1 MSISGKMYYWGEKAK
16 NVPGE
21 PGVYALYDG
30 DQALIY
36 IGESA
41 NLRDEFAKCLDTNF
55 SGESC
60 KLGTKYYRREFT
72 QRQEEL
78 AKELLREYRQK
89 YGKFPPCNH
98 FSEPVGKE
106 VSEPVGKEVSEPVGK
121 EVSEPVGKEVSEELG
136 FHFYNGLDQPLLKVA
151 LNLHDFES
159 IISTAPIASIEF
171 HQRRGDF
178 ATWIRDVLKNV
189 HLADGVD
196 KLSATGDSL
205 RRELLDLLKYPE
217 RTECPACGIAAN
229 PIKTW
234 KMAGRPSRTG
244 ERLQLKIGYYKCSQC
259 HRSFRRVL
267 EKEKIKAI

>member
-21 PGVYALYDG
+21 PGVYALYDE

-41 NLRDEFAKCLDTNF
+41 NLRDEFAKCLETNF

-60 KLGTKYYRREFT
+60 KLKARYYKREFT
-72 QRQEEL
+72 QRPGDL
-78 AKELLREYRQK
+78 AKELLSEYRQK
-89 YGKFPPCNH
+89 YGKFPSCNH
-98 FSEPVGKE
+98 FSKPVEKE
-106 VSEPVGKEVSEPVGK
+106 VPKEF
-121 EVSEPVGKEVSEELG
+121 G
-136 FHFYNGLDQPLLKVA
+136 FHFYNGLGQPLLKVA
-151 LNLHDFES
+151 LSLHDFQS

-178 ATWIRDVLKNV
+178 ANWIRDVLKNV

-196 KLSATGDSL
+196 KLSGTGERL
-205 RRELLDLLKYPE
+205 RQELLDLLKYPE
-217 RTECPACGIAAN
+217 RTRCPDCGIAAS

-244 ERLQLKIGYYKCSQC
+244 ERLQLKIGYYKCPQC
-259 HRSFRRVL
+259 HRSFRQVL
-267 EKEKIKAI
+267 EKEKIKTT